1 MQPHIQSKDSSLVDN
16 SLDRLNVESNHH
28 DHEGEEEEEV
38 ENSSS
43 SSLFLSKSLELR
55 RQANE
60 SFSSHD
66 FDFALS
72 LYTQAIECL
81 TQEGNHEERNDPK
94 QRPDHDNV
102 EDSNAAAR
110 DFMTILLCNRSLCL
124 YKMKCFQESKI
135 DALQA
140 WNLSQQSSPK
150 AAFRLAKACLALKEY
165 SQAIDLLRKCIPKED
180 RDNVAPTTATSTS
193 SATSNVP
200 TDAASGS
207 VTTHV
212 AQCEFVKLLQVA
224 HEHSLRQRNIPNAT
238 YLSKLTSISHQPSN
252 VLLTDNGATD
262 AAPAPAYVPSI
273 RHFDKLQL
281 LGEGNYSQVFVVR
294 HIVTNE
300 QFALKILDKSR
311 VQQLAKRQHPNVY
324 NEIEM
329 EKRVLGKRL
338 VVTSQDMNKEDFL
351 QGSKRIVR
359 LYYTFQ
365 DYNHL
370 YYLMDLPSKG
380 LYGGGD
386 LWSTLRFRS
395 KMVGTHPSLAKVH
408 LGQLLQALEFI
419 HSRGIVHRD
428 LKAENLLV
436 DDGGHLLLIDFG
448 TAKDLIEREYNGPEF
463 VGTPDFMAPEVLG
476 GGDKKKKKKK
486 EMKTENDFEIEGD
499 SDEVK
504 VDYSTQGRIGGADH
518 TLDLWAFGC
527 VAYQIMTGTTPFAS
541 PSQYL
546 AFLKIQR
553 GILCRPMGVVDDHA
567 WDLIVKLIKVNPR
580 ERLGAECF
588 EYVAGKDGERNRI
601 VQQGQGY
608 DHIWSHPYFADFNKN
623 MASEGIRPIPT
634 LRDLCIRACA
644 ELVQNDSTNLEIDKL
659 HPPGDNSSHDMLRLS
674 QQDRGRVMDFL
685 DRLRILS
692 QPRVFRRFFRT
703 KQEARLGKVRNETR
717 DFIGLTQ
724 INDKQYQFPMKDSE
738 NMDEERSDVIETIF
752 PIRYMHISNPLF
764 DMGVNMSCSQ
774 DQRTKHISAL
784 KDSLKTVNRMRPKIV
799 VVSGYLD
806 DECRKLIGKVN
817 ESIPVAL
824 NDGASF
830 YSFWSC
836 GGQGLVLR
844 SSDFVNVNAEI
855 AQNCEQAMWLKQELE
870 QCRMTRHHLFA
881 FVDCNPDQLPSWLIR
896 LLTKGRTQC
905 LFGINNEASVIE
917 KVSTYLPRV
926 IENSFDASDDDD
938 DSVSSLES
946 DIENEEYNMRIVI
959 RGDASLRCWHLEEFG
974 EWEFHDTVN

>member
-1 MQPHIQSKDSSLVDN
+1 MDQQQEIQSHSLLEDR
-16 SLDRLNVESNHH
+16 SLLLENPLDPTMVVVESC
-28 DHEGEEEEEV
+28 D
-38 ENSSS
+38 ENNST
-43 SSLFLSKSLELR
+43 LFSKSLELR
-55 RQANE
+55 HQANQ

-66 FDFALS
+66 FDSALS
-72 LYTQAIECL
+72 LYTQAIERL
-81 TQEGNHEERNDPK
+81 NEERQCQENHLK
-94 QRPDHDNV
+94 RRPGDIDLY
-102 EDSNAAAR
+102 AR
-110 DFMTILLCNRSLCL
+110 DIMTILLCNRSLCL
-124 YKMKCFQESKI
+124 YKMECFQESKI

-140 WNLSQQSSPK
+140 WNLSEQSSSK
-150 AAFRLAKACLALKEY
+150 AAFRLAKAFLALKEY
-165 SQAIDLLRKCIPKED
+165 LQAIDLLRDCLAKDSSMKATAAI
-180 RDNVAPTTATSTS
+180 TTTCTTDTS
-193 SATSNVP
+193 SSRSSVNHVP
-200 TDAASGS
+200 HS
-207 VTTHV
+207 
-212 AQCEFVKLLQVA
+212 EFVKLLQVA
-224 HEHSLRQRNIPNAT
+224 HEHSLRQRNIPEAT
-238 YLSKLTSISHQPSN
+238 YLSKLTTIVNQPSKQ
-252 VLLTDNGATD
+252 LSTDNA
-262 AAPAPAYVPSI
+262 APAYVPSI
-273 RHFDKLQL
+273 RHFDKVQL
-281 LGEGNYSQVFVVR
+281 LGEGNYSQVYVVR

-300 QFALKILDKSR
+300 QFALKILEKSR

-338 VVTSQDMNKEDFL
+338 VVSSSQELKEKEFL
-351 QGSKRIVR
+351 EGSKRIIR

-395 KMVGTHPSLAKVH
+395 KMVGTYPSLAKVH

-419 HSRGIVHRD
+419 HSRGVVHRD

-436 DDGGHLLLIDFG
+436 DDGGHLVLIDFG

-476 GGDKKKKKKK
+476 RGDKKKQKKTSKNKK
-486 EMKTENDFEIEGD
+486 MDMENDSKND
-499 SDEVK
+499 DESNETK
-504 VDYSTQGRIGGADH
+504 VDYATEGRTGGADH
-518 TLDLWAFGC
+518 TLDLWSFGC

-553 GILCRPMGVVDDHA
+553 GILCRPMGIVDDHA
-567 WDLIVKLIKVNPR
+567 WDLIVKLMKVDPR

-588 EYVAGKDGERNRI
+588 EYVAGKDGERNKM
-601 VQQGQGY
+601 VQKGHGY
-608 DHIWSHPYFADFNKN
+608 DQIWSHPYFADFNKN
-623 MASEGIRPIPT
+623 MASQKIRPIPS
-634 LRDLCIRACA
+634 LRDLCIAACA
-644 ELVQNDSTNLEIDKL
+644 DLVQNDSTNLDIDKH
-659 HPPGDNSSHDMLRLS
+659 HPPGDNSSHDMLRLN
-674 QQDRGRVMDFL
+674 QQDRGRVMDLL

-692 QPRVFRRFFRT
+692 QPRIFRRFFRT
-703 KQEARLGKVRNETR
+703 KQEARLGKVRDETR

-752 PIRYMHISNPLF
+752 PIRYMHVSNPLF
-764 DMGVNMSCSQ
+764 DKGVNMSCS
-774 DQRTKHISAL
+774 DDERTKHISAL
-784 KDSLKTVNRMRPKIV
+784 KESLKMVNRMRPKIV

-806 DECRKLIGKVN
+806 DECRKLVGKVN

-844 SSDFVNVNAEI
+844 SSDFKNVEAKI
-855 AQNCEQAMWLKQELE
+855 AQNREQAMWLKQELE
-870 QCRMTRHHLFA
+870 QSRMTRHHVFA

-896 LLTKGRTQC
+896 LLTKGRTLC
-905 LFGINNEASVIE
+905 LFGINDKASVID
-917 KVSTYLPRV
+917 KVTTYSPREV
-926 IENSFDASDDDD
+926 NDSFDGNDSDD

-946 DIENEEYNMRIVI
+946 DIENEEYKMRVII
-959 RGDASLRCWHLEEFG
+959 RGDASLRCWQLEEYG
-974 EWEFHDTVN
+974 EWEFQNTID